1 MCPATAQ
8 AHRGTGYP
16 SVVTEDRLSTRRL
29 NRATLERQGLLER
42 HTGGVAAA
50 IGRLAGLQAQH
61 ANQPYIALWSRL
73 DDLAIADLQDALEGR
88 AIVRASVMRMTIH
101 LVASVDFAAYDGA
114 VAARRMAQWTSTAR
128 EAGVDLAE
136 LHGSLLAFCRE
147 PRTVAEMEAHLDTIA
162 PDTVAPG
169 GVPHLAFRIA
179 STGGGLVHVPPSGF
193 WGQHGTPRHVAAAQ
207 WLGERGAPIDP
218 DAARETA
225 VLRYLEA
232 FGPASLT
239 DIGKWF
245 GLLPVGVLR
254 ATIERLGDRLRS
266 RLGDDGRDLL
276 DLADASVPREDRVAP
291 VRFLSRWDSV
301 LISYDQRERILP
313 DAHRA
318 AVAKKNGD
326 ILPTFL
332 VDGFVAG
339 LWSVARAKGAA
350 TLELTPFGR
359 VGAADRRALEEE
371 GERLVRFVDADASSH
386 EVRWARS

>member
-1 MCPATAQ
+1 
-8 AHRGTGYP
+8 
-16 SVVTEDRLSTRRL
+16 
-29 NRATLERQGLLER
+29 
-42 HTGGVAAA
+42 
-50 IGRLAGLQAQH
+50 
-61 ANQPYIALWSRL
+61 
-73 DDLAIADLQDALEGR
+73 
-88 AIVRASVMRMTIH
+88 MRMTIH
-101 LVASVDFAAYDGA
+101 LVASIDFAAYDGA
-114 VAARRMAQWTSTAR
+114 VAAQRMAQWAPSAR
-128 EAGVDLAE
+128 KAGVDLAE
-136 LHGSLLAFCRE
+136 LHGSLLACCRE
-147 PRTVAEMEAHLDTIA
+147 PRTVAEMETHLDTIA
-162 PDTVAPG
+162 PDAVLATVAPG
-169 GVPHLAFRIA
+169 GVPHVAFRIA

-193 WGQHGTPRHVAAAQ
+193 WGEHGKPRYVAAEE

-218 DAARETA
+218 DAARETV

-245 GLLPVGVLR
+245 GLLSVGVLR

-291 VRFLSRWDSV
+291 VRFLSRWDSA

-313 DAHRA
+313 AAHRA

-339 LWSVARAKGAA
+339 LWSVTRAKSAA
-350 TLELTPFGR
+350 TLELTPFGL

-371 GERLVRFVDADASSH
+371 GERLVRFVDADANSH
-386 EVRWARS
+386 GVHWARS

>member
-1 MCPATAQ
+1 M
-8 AHRGTGYP
+8 
-16 SVVTEDRLSTRRL
+16 
-29 NRATLERQGLLER
+29 
-42 HTGGVAAA
+42 
-50 IGRLAGLQAQH
+50 
-61 ANQPYIALWSRL
+61 
-73 DDLAIADLQDALEGR
+73 
-88 AIVRASVMRMTIH
+88 
-101 LVASVDFAAYDGA
+101 
-114 VAARRMAQWTSTAR
+114 
-128 EAGVDLAE
+128 
-136 LHGSLLAFCRE
+136 
-147 PRTVAEMEAHLDTIA
+147 
-162 PDTVAPG
+162 
-169 GVPHLAFRIA
+169 
-179 STGGGLVHVPPSGF
+179 
-193 WGQHGTPRHVAAAQ
+193 
-207 WLGERGAPIDP
+207 
-218 DAARETA
+218 
-225 VLRYLEA
+225 
-232 FGPASLT
+232 
-239 DIGKWF
+239 
-245 GLLPVGVLR
+245 LR

-339 LWSVARAKGAA
+339 LWSVTRAKGAA